1 MFAVSKTHRCRLNH
15 GRRTGRAGDSI
26 IQSRLLT
33 WATRNVW
40 WWLPMFLVLV
50 LFLVLV
56 VLIAGDG
63 LWLFLNDPT

>member
-1 MFAVSKTHRCRLNH
+1 MT
-15 GRRTGRAGDSI
+15 
-26 IQSRLLT
+26 QSRVLK

-50 LFLVLV
+50 LFFVLV
-56 VLIAGDG
+56 VVIAGDG

>member
-1 MFAVSKTHRCRLNH
+1 MT
-15 GRRTGRAGDSI
+15 
-26 IQSRLLT
+26 QSRLLT

-40 WWLPMFLVLV
+40 WWFPMFLVLV

-63 LWLFLNDPT
+63 LWLFLNEPT